1 MSGATTLLIIDIGA
15 HLVRVLN
22 TAHLK
27 LKSSF
32 PTLSAGVVTET
43 LHFTYDA
50 TNDTSAVYGDVVCV
64 IHVIPTFIQYPTQNK
79 YKYSST
85 LKDAWS
91 ANFYIS

>member
-1 MSGATTLLIIDIGA
+1 MTGATTLLIIDIGA
-15 HLVRVLN
+15 HLVGVLN

-64 IHVIPTFIQYPTQNK
+64 IITCYTDFYLIPNSKQIQVQ
-79 YKYSST
+79 
-85 LKDAWS
+85 
-91 ANFYIS
+91 